1 MEDKRLNEKESL
13 ELIAQM
19 IQNTKQ
25 RMAKNAGAP
34 FLIWGYT
41 TIIISLLVWFLLK
54 ETGDYNWQWLWFL
67 LPVVALPFTLWTTRN
82 QEKLVFTYMDR
93 VVGYVWMVFGIG
105 AFFVSCVSIIFWS
118 MSVLFV
124 ILLMMGMGTALTGLI
139 IKMKVVT
146 VCGTLGA
153 LASAGCVCVHGL
165 NQILIFAF
173 AFVFMMII
181 PGYYLNGK
189 ARKAMV

>member
-1 MEDKRLNEKESL
+1 MEDKQLNEKESL

-54 ETGDYNWQWLWFL
+54 ETGNFNWQWLWFL
-67 LPVVALPFTLWTTRN
+67 LPTVALPLTLWTARK
-82 QEKLVFTYMDR
+82 QEKLVTTYMDR
-93 VVGYVWMVFGIG
+93 VVGYVWAVFGIG
-105 AFFVSCVSIIFWS
+105 AFFVSWVSIFFWS

-139 IKMKVVT
+139 IKMKTVT

-153 LASAGCVCVHGL
+153 LASVGCIYVHGL
-165 NQILIFAF
+165 NQILVFAA
-173 AFVFMMII
+173 AFVFMMVI
-181 PGYYLNGK
+181 PGHYMNGIAK
-189 ARKAMV
+189 RM